1 LDFTHYLQL
10 PIAMKEDMVS
20 NGSIV
25 EEDGISFVQEAKQR
39 LSTIAPKI
47 AKEILP
53 IGYYNEIIITII
65 QNPIKNDSEEED

>member
-1 LDFTHYLQL
+1 
-10 PIAMKEDMVS
+10 MKEEDMVS

>member
-1 LDFTHYLQL
+1 MDFTHYLQL

-53 IGYYNEIIITII
+53 IGYDNEIIITII
-65 QNPIKNDSEEED
+65 QNPIKNDSEED

>member
-1 LDFTHYLQL
+1 MVGLQALSSVADCNERRLDM
-10 PIAMKEDMVS
+10 AS

-25 EEDGISFVQEAKQR
+25 EDGISFVQEAKQR

-53 IGYYNEIIITII
+53 IGYDNEI
-65 QNPIKNDSEEED
+65 

>member
-1 LDFTHYLQL
+1 MVGLQALSSVADCNERRLDM
-10 PIAMKEDMVS
+10 AS

-53 IGYYNEIIITII
+53 IGYDNEI
-65 QNPIKNDSEEED
+65 